1 MLQQSLRLRAPSLT
15 VYVVLPGPSSSNG
28 EAIPA
33 SRPAGRRLGMRGSS
47 ARRRPAAREVRAVDG
62 QVRPAVRR
70 RRREAEAARG
80 VPEERRAGRA
90 VQLHG
95 KWRVQAR

>member
-15 VYVVLPGPSSSNG
+15 VVLPGPSSSNG
-28 EAIPA
+28 EAVPA

-62 QVRPAVRR
+62 QARPAVRR

-80 VPEERRAGRA
+80 VPEEHRAGRA

-95 KWRVQAR
+95 QWRVQAR